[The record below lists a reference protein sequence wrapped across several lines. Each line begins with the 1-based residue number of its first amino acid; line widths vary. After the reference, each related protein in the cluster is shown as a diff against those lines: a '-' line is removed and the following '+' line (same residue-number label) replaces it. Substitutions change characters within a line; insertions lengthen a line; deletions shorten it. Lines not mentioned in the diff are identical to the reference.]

1 MQNSLYV
8 HRNIFLPV
16 SKTGFYTDM
25 QEFYDRCLP
34 GNSFVLNDFDA
45 VTMRLRDNEF
55 NLQPCRLTLSNLD
68 PVPALIKSEAQN
80 FLIPV
85 LRTACE
91 RPRIPGLL
99 ENLVAMIKRNMNT
112 PDLAGTV
119 DITNM
124 SISIVDN
131 FFSSFV
137 RDEVLLDHLDCV
149 RASSIQSFSDW
160 FRVSQPQRLAS

>member
-25 QEFYDRCLP
+25 QEFYDRYLSIVT

-45 VTMRLRDNEF
+45 VTMWLRDNEF
-55 NLQPCRLTLSNLD
+55 NLQPCRLTLSKLD
-68 PVPALIKSEAQN
+68 PVPALIKNEAQN

-91 RPRIPGLL
+91 KPRIPGLL

-124 SISIVDN
+124 SIS
-131 FFSSFV
+131 
-137 RDEVLLDHLDCV
+137 
-149 RASSIQSFSDW
+149 QS
-160 FRVSQPQRLAS
+160 R

>member
-68 PVPALIKSEAQN
+68 PVPALIKSGYNDVNTVHEIQGET
-80 FLIPV
+80 FEE
-85 LRTACE
+85 TA
-91 RPRIPGLL
+91 
-99 ENLVAMIKRNMNT
+99 V
-112 PDLAGTV
+112 
-119 DITNM
+119 
-124 SISIVDN
+124 
-131 FFSSFV
+131 
-137 RDEVLLDHLDCV
+137 V
-149 RASSIQSFSDW
+149 RATPTPIGLIARDSPH
-160 FRVSQPQRLAS
+160 VSGLN